1 MHCDDSAFTIK
12 VDVRDFNPEDLLVK
26 VIGDFVEV
34 QGKHEEKKVWYS
46 EKNMTFYESLFTTWL
61 YDLCSSL
68 NVFICVL
75 LEGWS
80 RINNAA
86 V

>member
-1 MHCDDSAFTIK
+1 MYCDDSGFTIK

-46 EKNMTFYESLFTTWL
+46 GKNMTFYESFFV
-61 YDLCSSL
+61 SL
-68 NVFICVL
+68 QHGSMICAVL
-75 LEGWS
+75 
-80 RINNAA
+80 
-86 V
+86 

>member
-1 MHCDDSAFTIK
+1 MHCDDSGFTIK

-46 EKNMTFYESLFTTWL
+46 AKNTFYESFSVCLQHGS
-61 YDLCSSL
+61 DLSSSL
-68 NVFICVL
+68 NLCSLYFVRRMVQD
-75 LEGWS
+75 
-80 RINNAA
+80 
-86 V
+86 

>member
-1 MHCDDSAFTIK
+1 MCCDDSGFTIK

-46 EKNMTFYESLFTTWL
+46 GKNMTFYESLFTMWL

-68 NVFICVL
+68 KCVHLCFIRRV
-75 LEGWS
+75 
-80 RINNAA
+80 
-86 V
+86 VQD